1 MTAAAADAPEV
12 VEAKGAEE
20 KPLSK
25 KEKKRRAKELVANG
39 QITGEPGCRIIMLQ
53 RLMQCTLSQNHQPDC
68 I

>member
-25 KEKKRRAKELVANG
+25 KEKKRRAKEAAANG
-39 QITGEPGCRIIMLQ
+39 QITGEHGC
-53 RLMQCTLSQNHQPDC
+53 
-68 I
+68 